1 MNSKSMKIIVSIG
14 IVFSLTFISCQ
25 VESDCGCSGSNTTET
40 NNSNRFATIMETTDG
55 YQLFSDEDGFLS
67 PCEKLDPELR
77 VNGKPVLISGMMK
90 QSCKTIDPNFP
101 INPVQLGMTIPL
113 DHKYDRLDITL
124 TIIKSEDYGYAEGF
138 GFIVEDNRTVGGTK
152 LLQATIGGVAGNQ
165 VYDTELKAYLN
176 GLLVVYGVRNATTEV
191 SPETLRYIKVIN

>member
-1 MNSKSMKIIVSIG
+1 MNISYMNKITKLNGNEKVKVTVDTLIIPVAGGQEELSHLDSI
-14 IVFSLTFISCQ
+14 
-25 VESDCGCSGSNTTET
+25 
-40 NNSNRFATIMETTDG
+40 
-55 YQLFSDEDGFLS
+55 
-67 PCEKLDPELR
+67 R
-77 VNGKPVLISGMMK
+77 V
-90 QSCKTIDPNFP
+90 
-101 INPVQLGMTIPL
+101 
-113 DHKYDRLDITL
+113 TL

-138 GFIVEDNRTVGGTK
+138 GFIVEDNRTVAGTK